1 MEQLRDILKRNLHL
15 PSEPT
20 PLEQRQNDLALTPE
34 VPLCPNCL
42 GTHFVRLDVEM
53 GDPRFGKALPCPDCL
68 PATDTFET
76 FKPVPGTERALTLA
90 KEYAAGK
97 LTTPWL
103 VLLGMYGT
111 GKTHLARAIAH
122 EHKKRLEMA
131 YMSFVPTLLQ
141 DLRDSYEAKDHEQ
154 VLARYQASSLVIL
167 DDIGDT
173 GNITAW
179 VKEQM
184 LIILNGRYEGAKPT
198 VMTTNNT
205 MEQLGALYGGR
216 IASRMWDT
224 RTGMV
229 SIAVLDCADYRTGK
243 SW

>member
-1 MEQLRDILKRNLHL
+1 MVL
-15 PSEPT
+15 T
-20 PLEQRQNDLALTPE
+20 PLMPA
-34 VPLCPNCL
+34 CANCL
-42 GTHFVRLDVEM
+42 DGRLVRLDVEL

-68 PATDTFET
+68 LETNTFET
-76 FKPVPGTERALTLA
+76 FKSVPGTGSALAMA
-90 KEYAAGK
+90 KEYAGGR
-97 LTTPWL
+97 LETPWL

-122 EHKKRLEMA
+122 EYRKRLEPVFMR
-131 YMSFVPTLLQ
+131 FVPALLQ

-154 VLARYQASSLVIL
+154 VLAQYQGKSLVIL

-173 GNITAW
+173 GNITPW
-179 VKEQM
+179 VKEQL
-184 LIILNGRYEGAKPT
+184 LIILNHRYEGAKPT
-198 VMTTNNT
+198 VMTSNNT

-229 SIAVLDCADYRTGK
+229 TVAVLDCPDYRTGK
-243 SW
+243 QW